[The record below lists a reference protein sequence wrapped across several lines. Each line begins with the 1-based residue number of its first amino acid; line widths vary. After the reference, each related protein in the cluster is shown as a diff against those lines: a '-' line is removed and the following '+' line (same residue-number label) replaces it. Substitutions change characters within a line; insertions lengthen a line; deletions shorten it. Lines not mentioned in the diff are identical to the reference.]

1 MSKMFLYI
9 SLLIVLLNTTFGVIS
24 SHYETFNWICND
36 IIILLNSAIVY
47 NLFNSNQKDG
57 FKISFGIILSLIGI
71 VQFALCL
78 FMEQKLQNNHIL
90 LFIVIFFIL
99 QMFFVIIGKFFS
111 GYVE

>member
-9 SLLIVLLNTTFGVIS
+9 SLLTVLLNTMFGVIT

-57 FKISFGIILSLIGI
+57 FKISLGIILMVIGI
-71 VQFALCL
+71 LQFVLCL
-78 FMEQKLQNNHIL
+78 FMEQKLENNNIL
-90 LFIVIFFIL
+90 LFIISFFIL
-99 QMFFVIIGKFFS
+99 QIVFVIIGKTFS
-111 GYVE
+111 KFVE